1 MGLKGILSLLSK
13 AGKRV
18 FSPATQ
24 ARNKMASYSKD
35 LRKEISPASQMRK
48 EIGSLDPVMGTI
60 ATASVAKNAMAK
72 SKQVVDRLITNGQ
85 IPLERREEVMRKLMA
100 EIAETLKN
108 AAMPVDPNALAQ
120 ATLAKVL
127 VSLGIGGAVGYGIAE
142 NKAENEALQ
151 QMEEETQI
159 GPVEGYF
166 KDVGF
171 GERDWKKGGEATA
184 NLLMD
189 IISPIPRQ

>member
-1 MGLKGILSLLSK
+1 MSILDLLYKG
-13 AGKRV
+13 GKRV
-18 FSPATQ
+18 FSPKTQ
-24 ARNKMASYSKD
+24 ARNMATS
-35 LRKEISPASQMRK
+35 
-48 EIGSLDPVMGTI
+48 
-60 ATASVAKNAMAK
+60 SVAKNAMAT
-72 SKQVVDRLITNGQ
+72 SRQAVDQLITKGQ
-85 IPLERREEVMRKLMA
+85 IPLERREEIMRILMA
-100 EIAETLKN
+100 EIAENLKN

-127 VSLGIGGAVGYGIAE
+127 VSLGIGGVVGYGIAE

-159 GPVEGYF
+159 GPVKGYF

-171 GERDWKKGGEATA
+171 DEDWKEEGNWGEPVA

-189 IISPIPRQ
+189 IISPIPRQK